1 MLTNAET
8 ALLCAK
14 INAHHGNAALDP
26 LVVQTMQEEIRP
38 DATLRECCE
47 AVRRWYAANTT
58 GRWMRAGDINAEI
71 RKMRND
77 NKPSEAQ
84 IEAETRRLGLTEY
97 QAWDYR
103 RQRMLGRQPDDA
115 RLIAVNSHP
124 LFIEPPQPKPQQHV
138 KHDMEQAGDLDI
150 DSIIGK

>member
-58 GRWMRAGDINAEI
+58 GRWMRSGDLNAEI
-71 RKMRND
+71 RRMRNER
-77 NKPSEAQ
+77 KPSEAQ
-84 IEAETRRLGLTEY
+84 IAAETERLGLSED

-103 RQRMLGRQPDDA
+103 RQRMLGRQPDEA
-115 RLIAVNSHP
+115 RLIAVNSRP
-124 LFIEPPQPKPQQHV
+124 LFIEPQQKPQQHV
-138 KHDMEQAGDLDI
+138 KHDMEQAGGIDI
-150 DSIIGK
+150 DTIIGK